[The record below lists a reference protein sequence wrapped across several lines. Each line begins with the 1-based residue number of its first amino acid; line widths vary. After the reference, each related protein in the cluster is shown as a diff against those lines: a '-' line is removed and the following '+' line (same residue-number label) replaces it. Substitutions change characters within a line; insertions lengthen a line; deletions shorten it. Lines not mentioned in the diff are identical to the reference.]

1 MAIATHIVIGIR
13 KTFAQKMQNDKRLAE
28 LAEMIAAGG
37 GTYVHAQEYAELA
50 AAALS
55 QTILEYV
62 TVETVPEIT
71 MELAEAILKPT
82 LKTGFESIEAI
93 SRAVQQNLNA
103 AAGIGLKAVGAR
115 QNMDRVQGLCTAVS
129 GYDNTA
135 AALWIF
141 GEPVTTYMRT
151 IPADVLKANVEFQGR
166 AGLEPMIARRSV
178 GKCCDYCDRL
188 AGMYYYPV
196 IDTDVYRRHDRCR
209 CTVDYIPGDG
219 RVQNVHSK
227 RWIDM
232 R

>member
-28 LAEMIAAGG
+28 LAELIAAGG
-37 GTYVHAQEYAELA
+37 GTYVQAQEYAELA

-55 QTILEYV
+55 QAILEYV

-71 MELAEAILKPT
+71 LELAEAILKPT

-103 AAGIGLKAVGAR
+103 AAGIGLKAVGVR
-115 QNMDRVQGLCTAVS
+115 QNIDRVQGLCTAVS
-129 GYDNTA
+129 GYEETA
-135 AALWIF
+135 DALWIF
-141 GEPVTTYMRT
+141 GEPIKTYMRT
-151 IPADVLKANVEFQGR
+151 IPADVLKANVAFQGQ
-166 AGLEPMIARRSV
+166 AGLAPMIVRKNV
-178 GKCCDYCDRL
+178 GKCCDYCDKL
-188 AGMYYYPV
+188 AGSYQYPAV
-196 IDTDVYRRHDRCR
+196 DSDVYRRHDRCR
-209 CTVDYIPGDG
+209 CTVDYMPGDG

-227 RWIDM
+227 RWSDL

>member
-13 KTFAQKMQNDKRLAE
+13 KAFAQKMQNDKRLAE
-28 LAEMIAAGG
+28 LAELIAAGG
-37 GTYVHAQEYAELA
+37 GTYVQAQEYAELA

-55 QTILEYV
+55 QAILEYV

-71 MELAEAILKPT
+71 LELAEAILKPT

-103 AAGIGLKAVGAR
+103 AAGIGLKAVGVR
-115 QNMDRVQGLCTAVS
+115 QNIDRVQGLCTAVS
-129 GYDNTA
+129 GYEETA
-135 AALWIF
+135 DALWIF
-141 GEPVTTYMRT
+141 GEPIKTYMRT
-151 IPADVLKANVEFQGR
+151 IPADVLKANVAFQGQ
-166 AGLEPMIARRSV
+166 AGLAPMIVRKNV

-188 AGMYYYPV
+188 AGSYQYPAV
-196 IDTDVYRRHDRCR
+196 DSDVYRRHDRCR
-209 CTVDYIPGDG
+209 CTVDYMPGDG

-227 RWIDM
+227 RWSDL

>member
-13 KTFAQKMQNDKRLAE
+13 KAFAQKMQNDKRLAE
-28 LAEMIAAGG
+28 LAELIAAGG
-37 GTYVHAQEYAELA
+37 GTYIQAQEYAELA

-55 QTILEYV
+55 QAILEYV

-71 MELAEAILKPT
+71 LELAEAILKPT

-103 AAGIGLKAVGAR
+103 AAGIGLKAVGVR

-129 GYDNTA
+129 GYEETA
-135 AALWIF
+135 DALWIF
-141 GEPVTTYMRT
+141 GEPIKTYMRT
-151 IPADVLKANVEFQGR
+151 IPADVLKANVAFQGQ
-166 AGLEPMIARRSV
+166 AGLAPMIVRKNV

-188 AGMYYYPV
+188 AGSYQYPAV
-196 IDTDVYRRHDRCR
+196 DSDVYRRHDRCR